1 MLSPIR
7 GAAMTPRLVVT
18 AGPDKGRFFPLTPGE
33 TLQVGRSKDT
43 ATRLADPAAS
53 RIHCQ
58 VEWDGVRAMLTNVSA
73 AGTQVN
79 GHAASQ
85 IELKPR
91 DLIRLGDTELMFQLD
106 ESAEPATM
114 PPPAGRPAP
123 PNELAAIVGQTLS
136 HYAIDSV
143 LAKGAAGVV
152 FRARDINDGQIVAF
166 KALRPEF
173 AKNEEDMQRFVR
185 GMKTVLPLRHPN
197 LVTLLAAG
205 KTGAYCW
212 MAMEYVEG
220 ESMTQVIQRLGVA
233 GMLDWRYGYRVAV
246 HIARALDYAHSL
258 SIIHRNVTPANILF
272 RTEDKTAKLGDLM
285 LAKALEGNLAQQIT
299 RPGELVGDV
308 AYMAPERTRR
318 DGAPDGRADLYGL
331 GATVYA
337 LITGRPPFSGSS
349 VVDLLTQIRDAVPE
363 KPKKYQMAIPDLFQ
377 GLVLKL
383 LAKRPVERYQTAK
396 ELLTD
401 LERVGKFSGASA

>member
-1 MLSPIR
+1 M
-7 GAAMTPRLVVT
+7 AAL
-18 AGPDKGRFFPLTPGE
+18 
-33 TLQVGRSKDT
+33 
-43 ATRLADPAAS
+43 
-53 RIHCQ
+53 
-58 VEWDGVRAMLTNVSA
+58 
-73 AGTQVN
+73 
-79 GHAASQ
+79 
-85 IELKPR
+85 
-91 DLIRLGDTELMFQLD
+91 
-106 ESAEPATM
+106 
-114 PPPAGRPAP
+114 
-123 PNELAAIVGQTLS
+123 VGQTLS
-136 HYAIDSV
+136 HYALDSI
-143 LAKGAAGVV
+143 LAKGATGVV
-152 FRARDINDGQIVAF
+152 FRARDVNDGQVVAF
-166 KALRPEF
+166 KALRAEF

-246 HIARALDYAHSL
+246 HIARALDYAHSQ

-308 AYMAPERTRR
+308 AYMAPERTRGA
-318 DGAPDGRADLYGL
+318 GAPDGPADLYGL

-337 LITGRPPFSGSS
+337 QITGRPPFSGSS
-349 VVDLLTQIRDAVPE
+349 VVDLLTQNSGHGAGE
-363 KPKKYQMAIPDLFQ
+363 AKEIPDGHARFVPRLGTETVGQ
-377 GLVLKL
+377 AAGGTLSDG
-383 LAKRPVERYQTAK
+383 ERI
-396 ELLTD
+396 TD
-401 LERVGKFSGASA
+401 GPGASRQVFRRERLSIESVTGWSLVRRTTSARPGPSCPGRAVRARPR